1 MEMVNV
7 LTQYALTHC
16 VMITHHQNACRSTGA
31 HATVQNNP
39 RTLYSLLTDLL
50 HELGRRELSSEKVF
64 ELYSGAL
71 VNQA

>member
-1 MEMVNV
+1 M
-7 LTQYALTHC
+7 LTQSLTHC
-16 VMITHHQNACRSTGA
+16 CMNALRQNACRSTGA

-64 ELYSGAL
+64 ELYSSAL